1 MKKNENNTAGVYVG
15 LGSEVMNG
23 LPGSVGVLGDIQVF
37 PLTLEGG
44 VDDEVKDSLVSW
56 NFINGDNAFPTKA
69 IEILYSDKDVP
80 AVLETI
86 VNFIIG
92 NNDIAFFRYN
102 MGEKERVFYP
112 EIEAWKRA
120 NRLKL
125 QRFIRSLATQY
136 VYFDNYFAQF
146 ATDAQ
151 GRVTDFGAID
161 PAYFRLGSS
170 IDEATGKSE
179 YGYINKNLGIGGQ
192 QYMSFR
198 WERMRAWGVAG
209 QPKSNLFYHG
219 GGYTPTQLYYSVPS
233 WVGGIDNLTLRK
245 KIMQLYNNT
254 LDNGFN
260 IKFVI
265 EIHPAYYS
273 NIGATTK
280 EQKDAAKSD
289 LSQKIEDFFKGTTA
303 GGRSIL
309 VDKLVDNITRSY
321 EGLITIKPVDNQ
333 LSDTQFAE
341 LLKQTDGNTPVNFGL
356 DATLAGFTKQGMG
369 ASGSDTLYKYLF
381 HTAVK
386 VPSQRM
392 AVLEPVWLILES
404 LGFVARYDFTEIG
417 FVDAKIVRQS
427 DSHTGIDSSV
437 I

>member
-1 MKKNENNTAGVYVG
+1 MKNQNNTAGLLVS
-15 LGSEVMNG
+15 LGSNVSNA
-23 LPGSVGVLGDIQVF
+23 LPGSVGVV
-37 PLTLEGG
+37 GG
-44 VDDEVKDSLVSW
+44 VQIIPLSANGSEATNDSIVSW
-56 NFINGDNAFPTKA
+56 NFTQGDNNFPTKA
-69 IEILYSDKDVP
+69 VELLYSDKDVP

-86 VNFIIG
+86 SNFIIG
-92 NNDIAFFRYN
+92 NNDLAFFRYDDA
-102 MGEKERVFYP
+102 GERERVFFP
-112 EIEAWKRA
+112 EIEKWKRA

-125 QRFIRSLATQY
+125 QRFVRALATQY
-136 VYFDNYFAQF
+136 VYFDNIFAQF
-146 ATDAQ
+146 ATDAS
-151 GRVTDFGAID
+151 GRVIDFAPID
-161 PAYFRLGSS
+161 PAMFRLGST
-170 IDEATGKSE
+170 IDTATGKSK
-179 YGYINKNLGIGGQ
+179 YGYIYQNLNTQ
-192 QYMSFR
+192 TLSAQ
-198 WERMRAWGVAG
+198 WERISAWGNKPMPNA
-209 QPKSNLFYHG
+209 NLFYHG
-219 GGYTPTQLYYSVPS
+219 GGYTPTQYYYSVPS
-233 WVGGIDNLTLRK
+233 WVGGVDNLTLRR
-245 KIMQLYNNT
+245 KIMQLYNST

-280 EQKDAAKSD
+280 EQKDIAKSE

-309 VDKLVDNITRSY
+309 IDKLVDNITRSY
-321 EGLITIKPVDNQ
+321 EGLITIKTVDNTM
-333 LSDTQFAE
+333 SDTQFAE

-392 AVLEPVWLILES
+392 AVLEPVWLILDS
-404 LGFVARYDFTEIG
+404 LGFSSKYDFSEIG

-427 DSHTGIDSSV
+427 EDHTGISKT